1 MAHDGV
7 PIRCRN
13 RFGRWWKPTG
23 RSELEIRA
31 RRANAGSDRHG
42 LVFGSGRQGPRQDWG
57 YGRLHI
63 TWEYGPDENTPG
75 VLRSLTVSSAGPPT
89 AANVFTTLEQQLGL
103 KLERIKG
110 PRGYLVIDH
119 IERPIPDLPLTTPPL
134 RAMGAG
140 GG

>member
-1 MAHDGV
+1 MIATVLSSDLGV
-7 PIRCRN
+7 KVLDR
-13 RFGRWWKPTG
+13 TG
-23 RSELEIRA
+23 VT
-31 RRANAGSDRHG
+31 D
-42 LVFGSGRQGPRQDWG
+42 VFN
-57 YGRLHI
+57 I

-140 GG
+140 GR